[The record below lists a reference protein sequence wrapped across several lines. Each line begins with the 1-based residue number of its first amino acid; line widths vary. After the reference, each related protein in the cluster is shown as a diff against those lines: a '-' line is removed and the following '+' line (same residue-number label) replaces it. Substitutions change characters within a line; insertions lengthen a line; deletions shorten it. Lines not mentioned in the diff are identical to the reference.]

1 MSVQQKIQELIS
13 RRYKFIAKDVN
24 PSNGNDIFIFKEAGV
39 EGKKFAVEVYEWS
52 E

>member
-1 MSVQQKIQELIS
+1 MKIATKIQELINKQ
-13 RRYKFIAKDVN
+13 YEYIGNDIN

-39 EGKKFAVEVYEWS
+39 DGKKFAVEVYEWL